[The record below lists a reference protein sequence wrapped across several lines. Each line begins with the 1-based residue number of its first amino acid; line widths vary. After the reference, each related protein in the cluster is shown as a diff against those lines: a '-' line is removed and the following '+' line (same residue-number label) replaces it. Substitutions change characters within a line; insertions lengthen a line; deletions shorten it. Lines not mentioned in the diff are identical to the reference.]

1 MGDTFRPLEAITR
14 AQVAKILAKT
24 LQLTSKGT
32 SPFSDVSSNHWST
45 GYIAA
50 LEQAGIALGSNSEF
64 YPETPVTRAEQ
75 ETFLYRALQ
84 F

>member
-32 SPFSDVSSNHWST
+32 SPFSDVSSNHWSRV
-45 GYIAA
+45 I
-50 LEQAGIALGSNSEF
+50 
-64 YPETPVTRAEQ
+64 
-75 ETFLYRALQ
+75 LQ
-84 F
+84 H